1 MDNFIIGTAH
11 IPIITNIPTMPIEFF
26 KREVAPRTVS
36 TESPSAFPTT
46 GTNVDVAVFIP
57 LAVSPST
64 LLVRLPSSDKT
75 LAKIVITNPRIHVIP
90 DLKKSDNFPI
100 CILSDKLAII
110 PKAVAT
116 KIIGN
121 MNNVIVFAINT
132 TEKIING

>member
-1 MDNFIIGTAH
+1 
-11 IPIITNIPTMPIEFF
+11 MPIEFF
-26 KREVAPRTVS
+26 KSDVAPRTVS
-36 TESPSAFPTT
+36 TESPNAFPTT
-46 GTNVDVAVFIP
+46 GTNVEVAVFIP

-64 LLVRLPSSDKT
+64 LLVRLPSKDKMLT
-75 LAKIVITNPRIHVIP
+75 KIVITKPKIHVIP

-110 PKAVAT
+110 PKAVAIKT
-116 KIIGN
+116 IGN